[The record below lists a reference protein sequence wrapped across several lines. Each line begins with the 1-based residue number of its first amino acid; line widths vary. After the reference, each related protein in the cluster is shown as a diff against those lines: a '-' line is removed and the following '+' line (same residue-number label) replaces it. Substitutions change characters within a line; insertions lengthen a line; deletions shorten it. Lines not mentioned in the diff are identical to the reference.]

1 MQELSAQ
8 IASRDAILQRQG
20 EKLFIDLE
28 PTVIDEIKEWIHI
41 VSFSVLSN

>member
-20 EKLFIDLE
+20 EKLKKAQD
-28 PTVIDEIKEWIHI
+28 
-41 VSFSVLSN
+41 VL